1 MVTVFLHPP
10 KEAKI
15 NYIGR
20 LLKTVYGFSHTSRTW
35 HLTLKTELDKM
46 QAKPILLDQGLL
58 AWDVHRYLI
67 SIMVLFAVI
76 YLLMVV
82 KKASRES
89 S

>member
-1 MVTVFLHPP
+1 
-10 KEAKI
+10 
-15 NYIGR
+15 
-20 LLKTVYGFSHTSRTW
+20 
-35 HLTLKTELDKM
+35 M
-46 QAKPILLDQGLL
+46 QAKPILLDRGLL

-82 KKASRES
+82 KKAPRES